1 MNCNNFLM
9 LLYCIHLET
18 KMTHVYTFFYY
29 SSLFIWNI
37 DTCGA
42 VFLYYILFQAWA
54 EVGAILTDS
63 LKGKKGEL
71 KKQHSIRT
79 HNKDLVI
86 L

>member
-18 KMTHVYTFFYY
+18 KMTHVYTFFLLQLIIHLEHRHLWCCIFVLY
-29 SSLFIWNI
+29 FIP
-37 DTCGA
+37 G
-42 VFLYYILFQAWA
+42 L
-54 EVGAILTDS
+54 GGGRGILTDS

-71 KKQHSIRT
+71 KKHSIRT
-79 HNKDLVI
+79 HNKNLVI